1 MRLKKMAKGQKSQ
14 LVTKKHLARQQR
26 ERLQNRYIL
35 IVSLAIIII
44 VVGLIGYG
52 VAQQYIIQPQQ
63 PVAKV
68 ANNAI
73 TTKQFQ
79 TFARYERLQLI
90 QQYQQYQQFAQLFGS
105 DQSSLSY
112 IQQYLAQINY
122 QLEPA
127 NLGQS
132 TLDYLI
138 ANQIIQ
144 QEADKRGITVTD
156 ADVDKSLQDLFRYY
170 PNGTPTTAPTTV
182 PVPTSTLNPTQIV
195 LVHPTATAIPTATG
209 TPTPTITVTQ
219 EVASPT
225 PTSVLT
231 PTTPAPTGTPLPTPT
246 PYTLSLYQNDF
257 KTYMTDTIN
266 KFTGLTEADFRW
278 VIKIQLLRQK
288 VLDAITAD
296 VSREQD
302 QVWARHIVVSDQTK
316 AKSVY
321 DRLANGGDFVT
332 IATEV
337 YSGTTNTIDLGWFG
351 TGTLDIN
358 AEKVVFNMQIG
369 QISEP
374 IQTANGWEVYQVL
387 GHEVRTLNDS
397 QYNTLKQTEF
407 QNWINQQK
415 AAENVQIFD
424 IWKTRVPTSP
434 TVPPTQAS
442 Q

>member
-1 MRLKKMAKGQKSQ
+1 MAKGQKSQ

-35 IVSLAIIII
+35 IVSIAIIII

-52 VAQQYIIQPQQ
+52 IVQQYVIQPQQ

-68 ANNAI
+68 ANNSI

-79 TFARYERLQLI
+79 TFARYERLQYI

-105 DQSSLSY
+105 DQTSLSY
-112 IQQYLAQINY
+112 IQQYLAQIEY
-122 QLEPA
+122 QLEPT

-156 ADVDKSLQDLFRYY
+156 AEVDKSLQDYFGYY
-170 PNGTPTTAPTTV
+170 PNGTPTTTPTTV

-195 LVHPTATAIPTATG
+195 LVPPTATAVPTATETS
-209 TPTPTITVTQ
+209 TPIITTTQ
-219 EVASPT
+219 EITSPT
-225 PTSVLT
+225 PTSVIT
-231 PTTPAPTGTPLPTPT
+231 PTTPAPTSTPLPTPT
-246 PYTLSLYQNDF
+246 PYTLSAYQNDF
-257 KTYMTDTIN
+257 KTYMTNIHS
-266 KFTGLTEADFRW
+266 FAGLSEADFRW
-278 VIKIQLLRQK
+278 IFKMQLLRQK
-288 VLDAITAD
+288 VFDAITAD
-296 VSREQD
+296 ISREQD
-302 QVWARHIVVSDQTK
+302 QVWARHIVVSDQAQ

-321 DRLANGGDFVT
+321 DRLANGGDFVI

-351 TGTLDIN
+351 TGTLDAN
-358 AEKVVFNMQIG
+358 AEKIVFNMQIG

-374 IQTANGWEVYQVL
+374 IQTANGWEIYQVL
-387 GHEVRTLNDS
+387 GHEVRTLTDS
-397 QYNTLKQTEF
+397 QYDSLKQTDF
-407 QNWINQQK
+407 QNWIDQQK
-415 AAENVQIFD
+415 SAENVQTFD

-434 TVPPTQAS
+434 TVPPTQTS